1 MKNTTSNTT
10 KKLGR
15 PVNQNSARQIRLAEQ
30 EALRAAGLI
39 KRGRPAVD
47 GSANQA
53 KLQRRAQLSEMGL
66 ATGERGRPT
75 NPNSVRQQR
84 LAMLAEKRA
93 NGTLKLGRP
102 AKAKVT
108 E

>member
-1 MKNTTSNTT
+1 MKNTIETT

-15 PVNQNSARQIRLAEQ
+15 PVNPNSTRQIELKEKA
-30 EALRAAGLI
+30 ALRAAGLI
-39 KRGRPAVD
+39 KRGRPTVE
-47 GSANQA
+47 GSTNQA
-53 KLQRRAQLSEMGL
+53 KLQRRVELAALGL

-75 NPNSVRQQR
+75 NPTSERQQR

>member
-1 MKNTTSNTT
+1 MKNQNTT
-10 KKLGR
+10 TKTLGR
-15 PVNQNSARQIRLAEQ
+15 PTNPNSARQIRLAEQ
-30 EALRAAGLI
+30 AALRAAGLI
-39 KRGRPAVD
+39 KRGRPQVE

-53 KLQRRAQLSEMGL
+53 KLERRAQLAEMGL

-93 NGTLKLGRP
+93 AGTLKLGRP
-102 AKAKVT
+102 KKSQDA
-108 E
+108 

>member
-1 MKNTTSNTT
+1 MKNTNTTT

-30 EALRAAGLI
+30 AALRAAGLI
-39 KRGRPAVD
+39 KRGRPAVE
-47 GSANQA
+47 GSTNQA
-53 KLQRRAQLSEMGL
+53 KLQRRTELAALGL

-75 NPNSVRQQR
+75 NPNSERQQR

-102 AKAKVT
+102 AKAKVA